1 MRRSLCALA
10 VSAAGFAATAAPA
23 QGDQPAP
30 HVGFYAIHPRVGL
43 STYFA
48 LSDSWPNTTKPLQIV
63 AKIHSPG
70 QPCAATPTTDTG
82 RIFATARLRKS
93 PSDTVWQDWTPTT
106 SGSYVVCTWLGDP
119 VIATKAVPLVI
130 EPKAAGVTPAGSI
143 FAASTSTT
151 PTGRPR
157 AHFETPPDRVYARF
171 ALRGVK
177 PGRRVTIEFRDTDHK
192 VVLFRFRSKGPEL
205 TWYRA
210 SVSQA
215 RIAKRLGYWIAS
227 VRVGPSTLGRIHFL
241 VPNR

>member
-1 MRRSLCALA
+1 MQGSSQPSRATCAERELQCVRRVSRRGMGVRMRRSLCALA

-106 SGSYVVCTWLGDP
+106 SGSY
-119 VIATKAVPLVI
+119 
-130 EPKAAGVTPAGSI
+130 
-143 FAASTSTT
+143 
-151 PTGRPR
+151 
-157 AHFETPPDRVYARF
+157 
-171 ALRGVK
+171 
-177 PGRRVTIEFRDTDHK
+177 
-192 VVLFRFRSKGPEL
+192 
-205 TWYRA
+205 
-210 SVSQA
+210 
-215 RIAKRLGYWIAS
+215 
-227 VRVGPSTLGRIHFL
+227 
-241 VPNR
+241 